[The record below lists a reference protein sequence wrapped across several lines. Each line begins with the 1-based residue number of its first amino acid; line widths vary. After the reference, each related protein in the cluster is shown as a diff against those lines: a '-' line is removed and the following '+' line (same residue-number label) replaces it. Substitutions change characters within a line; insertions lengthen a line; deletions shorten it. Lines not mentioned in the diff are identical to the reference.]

1 MDLGDRFNS
10 VRLPL
15 VSLWISP
22 FRAIATYPMVLLTV
36 IQAQGML
43 TLLKVWIGLTFIKKS
58 GMASMDARTHRQFA
72 DAACAP
78 IR

>member
-1 MDLGDRFNS
+1 M
-10 VRLPL
+10 LPL
-15 VSLWISP
+15 VSPSISP
-22 FRAIATYPMVLLTV
+22 FRAITAYPMVLLTV

-72 DAACAP
+72 EAACAP
-78 IR
+78 IRLVF